1 MTISQGKVVSIHYT
15 LKNNAGDVLDS
26 SDGGDPLGYL
36 HGAQNIIPGLETAL
50 EGKVVGDELNVS
62 VEPKDAYGEH
72 DETKIQA
79 VPKEMFEEG
88 TELNVG
94 QEFYAQ
100 GPNGEHITVTIRE
113 VKDNEVVVDGNHPL
127 AGETLHFDVKII
139 DIREASAEE
148 IEHGHVHGPGGH
160 QH

>member
-15 LKNNAGDVLDS
+15 LKNNAGEVLDS

-36 HGAQNIIPGLETAL
+36 HGAQNIIPGLEAAL
-50 EGKVVGDELNVS
+50 EGKTVGDELNVS
-62 VEPKDAYGEH
+62 IEPKDAYGEH
-72 DETKIQA
+72 DADKIQA
-79 VPKEMFEEG
+79 VSKDMFEEG

-94 QEFYAQ
+94 QEFYAA

-113 VKDNEVVVDGNHPL
+113 VKDNEVVVDANHPL
-127 AGETLHFDVKII
+127 AGETLHFDVKIM
-139 DIREASAEE
+139 DIRDASAEE
-148 IEHGHVHGPGGH
+148 MEHGHVHGPGGH